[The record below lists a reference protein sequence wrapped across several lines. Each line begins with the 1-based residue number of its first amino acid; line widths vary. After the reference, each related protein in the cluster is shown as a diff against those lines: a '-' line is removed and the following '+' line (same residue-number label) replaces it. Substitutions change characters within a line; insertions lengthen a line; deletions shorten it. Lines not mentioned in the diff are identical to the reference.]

1 MSDRK
6 GDIFTRQT
14 ESIRF
19 HVARDE
25 VRWTDR
31 HAVPER
37 DAERVV
43 NFGCGVQFVPH
54 LMVETIAVCEGLGVE
69 VQGVVGPQFCCGQPY
84 RGGDTDGS
92 GDNMAD
98 NSFKRMAT
106 LRPLQMIQWCGAAQV
121 QFGKRAD
128 PESTEVLHQTA
139 FLARRVEELGE
150 RAPWRRAI
158 DARVLVHRKSQDPMP
173 FPDRGP
179 VMQSYDM
186 IPAMLARIPGVRVV
200 GEVRDLPSVL
210 PCEGGIDRLDERGL
224 ALARAELARRAQEAG
239 ADRVVTEH
247 HQCLREWGKL
257 ATDSLPVQHYISVLA
272 EALDVAQPDRFHA
285 HWNANPGERVA
296 QARPEWSTW
305 DMTDDEAR
313 AIAAR
318 LYPSGNV
325 QPVAAATQVSQAAG
339 TTGSAPDLPRD
350 GERERH

>member
-1 MSDRK
+1 MSESRT

-31 HAVPER
+31 QAAAER

-54 LMVETIAVCEGLGVE
+54 LMVETIAVCEALGVPA
-69 VQGVVGPQFCCGQPY
+69 QGVVGPQYCCGQPY
-84 RGGDTDGS
+84 RGGDTTGA

-98 NSFKRMAT
+98 NSFKRMAA
-106 LRPLQMIQWCGAAQV
+106 LRPLKMIQWCGAAQV

-128 PESTEVLHQTA
+128 PAATEVLHQTA

-150 RAPWRRAI
+150 RAPWRATVE
-158 DARVLVHRKSQDPMP
+158 ARVLVHRKSQDPMP

-200 GEVRDLPSVL
+200 GEVRELPSVL
-210 PCEGGIDRLDERGL
+210 PCQTGIDKLDERAL
-224 ALARAELARRAQEAG
+224 ALARAELAARARETG
-239 ADRVVTEH
+239 ADRIVTEH

-257 ATDSLPVQHYISVLA
+257 ATDALPVQHYISVLA
-272 EALDVAQPDRFHA
+272 EALGVSQPDRFHE
-285 HWNANPGERVA
+285 HWNDASDDVVA
-296 QARPEWSTW
+296 TARPQWSSW
-305 DMTDDEAR
+305 GMSEEEATE
-313 AIAAR
+313 IAAR
-318 LYPSGNV
+318 LYPRARV
-325 QPVAAATQVSQAAG
+325 QATGAA
-339 TTGSAPDLPRD
+339 R
-350 GERERH
+350 R